1 MNQMMIG
8 ILTGLGFVIFAM
20 FIIFLKGDNI
30 KDYGGALFIIGI
42 VACLV
47 FGLLGYESDI
57 DEKINNTIK
66 TTINANYDN
75 VVNYHCNYNNVVNY
89 HYNSEFSFV
98 SDGSKYTFE
107 YNKDSK
113 TLTVFKG
120 SDVDA
125 VFVDG
130 VKQDNQKTSD
140 KTDKKKDCVSYK
152 TEDADKTDADKIN
165 SKPDITSSSSTASST
180 AVSLQ
185 QKIQDKIQSR
195 YNGAV
200 ITGFDTIKMSGTFSC
215 DNVQYNFQWKDDT
228 LEVINADDADDVTYY
243 KVVQ

>member
-1 MNQMMIG
+1 MIG

-66 TTINANYDN
+66 TTINANY
-75 VVNYHCNYNNVVNY
+75 NNVVNY

-125 VFVDG
+125 VFVNG
-130 VKQDNQKTSD
+130 VKQDNQKTSNN
-140 KTDKKKDCVSYK
+140 TNEKKDCVSYK
-152 TEDADKTDADKIN
+152 ADGVDKTDIDKIN
-165 SKPDITSSSSTASST
+165 SKPDANSDLSSAT
-180 AVSLQ
+180 VSLQ

-195 YNGAV
+195 YNDAV

-215 DNVQYNFQWKDDT
+215 DNVQYNFQWKDDM
-228 LEVINADDADDVTYY
+228 LKVINADDADDVTYY
-243 KVVQ
+243 KVAQ

>member
-1 MNQMMIG
+1 MIG

-66 TTINANYDN
+66 TTINANY
-75 VVNYHCNYNNVVNY
+75 NNVVNY

-125 VFVDG
+125 VFVNG
-130 VKQDNQKTSD
+130 VKQDNQKTSNN
-140 KTDKKKDCVSYK
+140 TNEKKDCVSYK
-152 TEDADKTDADKIN
+152 ADGVDKTDIDKIN
-165 SKPDITSSSSTASST
+165 SKPDANSDLSSAT
-180 AVSLQ
+180 VSLQ

-195 YNGAV
+195 YNDAV

-215 DNVQYNFQWKDDT
+215 DNVQYNFQCKDDM
-228 LEVINADDADDVTYY
+228 LKVINADDADDVTYY
-243 KVVQ
+243 KVAQ

>member
-66 TTINANYDN
+66 TTINANY
-75 VVNYHCNYNNVVNY
+75 NNVVNY

-125 VFVDG
+125 VFVNG
-130 VKQDNQKTSD
+130 VKQDNQKTSNN
-140 KTDKKKDCVSYK
+140 TNEKKDCVSYK
-152 TEDADKTDADKIN
+152 ADGVDKTDIDKIN
-165 SKPDITSSSSTASST
+165 SKPDANSDLSSAT
-180 AVSLQ
+180 VSLQ

-195 YNGAV
+195 YNDAV
-200 ITGFDTIKMSGTFSC
+200 ITGFDTIKMSETFSC
-215 DNVQYNFQWKDDT
+215 DNVQYNFQWKDDM
-228 LEVINADDADDVTYY
+228 LKVINADDADDVTYY
-243 KVVQ
+243 KVAQ